1 MEKKCGIVTI
11 VGRPNTGK
19 STLLNTILEEKI
31 TIVSPVPQTT
41 RKSIR
46 GIFTDERGQIVF
58 VDTPGMHISPHKLG
72 KLLIKEIDASLEGI
86 DLVIHLVDTT
96 RAPGREEEL
105 LVEKLKNLKIP
116 IILGLNKIDLKPIF
130 LDNYIKLWE
139 KTKQKN
145 AQDMV
150 DELILMPLSA
160 LKGINVDKLLEK
172 IFSLLPTGPLL
183 YPEDTVC
190 DFPQKL
196 AIADLIREKLFML
209 MKEEIPHSLAVYI
222 EEMRAEK
229 KCIYIRAIILVER
242 DSQKAIVIGKDGSI
256 LKEVGQK
263 ARQEIEEI
271 LEKKVF
277 LETYVKVKPNW
288 REDPLILKELGYI

>member
-116 IILGLNKIDLKPIF
+116 IILGLNKIDLRPVF

-139 KTKQKN
+139 EVKQKK
-145 AQDMV
+145 AQEML

-160 LKGINVDKLLEK
+160 LKGINVDKLLEN
-172 IFSLLPTGPLL
+172 IFTLLPCGPLL
-183 YPEDTVC
+183 YPEDIVC

-222 EEMRAEK
+222 EEMRPEK

-263 ARQEIEEI
+263 ARQDIEEI

-288 REDPLILKELGYI
+288 REDPLILKELGYV

>member
-1 MEKKCGIVTI
+1 
-11 VGRPNTGK
+11 
-19 STLLNTILEEKI
+19 
-31 TIVSPVPQTT
+31 VSPVPQTT

-58 VDTPGMHISPHKLG
+58 VDTPGMHINPHQLG
-72 KLLIKEIDASLEGI
+72 KFLIKEIDASLEGI

-116 IILGLNKIDLKPIF
+116 IILGLNKIDLRPVF

-139 KTKQKN
+139 EIKQKKV
-145 AQDMV
+145 QDML

-160 LKGINVDKLLEK
+160 LKGINVDKLINK
-172 IFSLLPTGPLL
+172 IFELLPLGPLL
-183 YPEDTVC
+183 YPEDMIS

-222 EEMRAEK
+222 EEMRPEK

-256 LKEVGQK
+256 LKEIGQK
-263 ARQEIEEI
+263 ARQEIEEL

-288 REDPLILKELGYI
+288 REDPLILKELGYV

>member
-41 RKSIR
+41 RKSVR

-58 VDTPGMHISPHKLG
+58 VDTPGMHITPHKLG
-72 KLLIKEIDASLEGI
+72 KLMLKEIDISLKEI

-96 RAPGREEEL
+96 RPAGQEERF
-105 LVEKLKNLKIP
+105 LVDKLKDLKMP
-116 IILGLNKIDLKPIF
+116 IILGLNKIDLRPLF

-139 KTKQKN
+139 ETKQKKV
-145 AQDMV
+145 QDMP

-160 LKGINVDKLLEK
+160 LKGINVDKLVEK
-172 IFSLLPTGPLL
+172 IFMLLPTGHLL
-183 YPEDTVC
+183 YPEDIVS

-196 AIADLIREKLFML
+196 AIADLVREKLFMSL
-209 MKEEIPHSLAVYI
+209 KEEIPHSLAVYV
-222 EEMRAEK
+222 EEMRQEK
-229 KCIYIRAIILVER
+229 KCVYIRVIILVER
-242 DSQKAIVIGKDGSI
+242 ESQKIIVIGKNGSV
-256 LKEVGQK
+256 LKNVGQQ
-263 ARQEIEEI
+263 ARKEIEEI

-277 LETYVKVKPNW
+277 LETYVKVKPEW
-288 REDPLILKELGYI
+288 REDPLILKELGYL